1 MSATAPS
8 RMKSVRRSIQVAGAI
23 AMTIGGAVA
32 ADTRAVDAR
41 PALEAREL
49 GTPQQ
54 ESAAG
59 ARPTRALAA
68 INVSF
73 KLDPRL
79 TQSLYMGDRWVSPPT
94 YTRVGEGTSVT
105 VPARAQGVDNRGIL
119 MAVQPEWRSTDPE
132 MVVIAPTQGR
142 EVSITVQRAGSSRI
156 QVVSQ
161 GVSKELSIN
170 AVMRDKMLQIEI
182 AQQ

>member
-1 MSATAPS
+1 MTTRGNMSATAPFG
-8 RMKSVRRSIQVAGAI
+8 MKSVRRTVAVAGAI

-32 ADTRAVDAR
+32 ADTRA
-41 PALEAREL
+41 
-49 GTPQQ
+49 
-54 ESAAG
+54 
-59 ARPTRALAA
+59 TRALAA

-142 EVSITVQRAGSSRI
+142 EVSITVQRAGSTRI

-161 GVSKELSIN
+161 GLSKELSIT
-170 AVMRDKMLQIEI
+170 AVMRDKVLQIEI